1 MQKPLT
7 FLSSLALAA
16 AVALPVAAQDEPGVD
31 TVVATVNDTE
41 ITLGHMLVAR
51 ATLPQQ
57 YQQLPDD
64 VLFKGILD
72 QLVQQTAL
80 ADSFTGELL
89 PRVTLSIENET
100 RSLTAGEAIEGVMA
114 ENVSDEELQA
124 AYDAQY
130 KDAEPEQEF
139 NASHILVE
147 TKEEADAIKSE
158 LDGGA
163 DFAEVAKEKSTGP
176 SGPGGGSLGW
186 FGPGMM
192 VPAFE
197 EAVAGMEAGSVSDP
211 VETQFGWHV
220 IKLNETRT
228 AEAPALED
236 VREELETQVRQT
248 KVQTAIESITEA
260 AEVDRSA
267 AEGIDP
273 TVLKNTEWLN

>member
-16 AVALPVAAQDEPGVD
+16 AVALPVAAQDEPGLD

-41 ITLGHMLVAR
+41 ITLGHMIVAR
-51 ATLPQQ
+51 ASLPQQ
-57 YQQLPDD
+57 YQQLPED
-64 VLFKGILD
+64 VLFKGLLD

-80 ADSFTGELL
+80 ADSFTGELP
-89 PRVTLSIENET
+89 PRVTLSLENET

-114 ENVSDEELQA
+114 EPVSDEELQA

-130 KDAEPEQEF
+130 SDAEPEPEF

-147 TKEEADAIKSE
+147 TKEEADAIKAE

-163 DFAEVAKEKSTGP
+163 DFAELAKEKSTGP

-197 EAVAGMEAGSVSDP
+197 EAVAGMEAGSVSEP

-236 VREELETQVRQT
+236 VREELETQIRQT
-248 KVQTAIESITEA
+248 NVQEAIESLTDS

-273 TVLKNTEWLN
+273 SVLNNIEWLN

>member
-51 ATLPQQ
+51 ASLPQQ

-80 ADSFTGELL
+80 ADSFTGELP

-114 ENVSDEELQA
+114 EDVSDEELQA

-147 TKEEADAIKSE
+147 TKEEADAIKVE

-228 AEAPALED
+228 GEAPALED

-248 KVQTAIESITEA
+248 KVQEAIESLTEA

-267 AEGIDP
+267 ADGIDP
-273 TVLKNTEWLN
+273 TVLKNVEWLN

>member
-64 VLFKGILD
+64 VLFQGILD

-80 ADSFTGELL
+80 ADSFTGELP

-114 ENVSDEELQA
+114 EDVSDEELQA

-147 TKEEADAIKSE
+147 TKEEADAIKVE

-192 VPAFE
+192 VPEFE
-197 EAVAGMEAGSVSDP
+197 EAVAGMEAGGVSEP

-228 AEAPALED
+228 GEAPALED
-236 VREELETQVRQT
+236 VREELESQVRQT
-248 KVQTAIESITEA
+248 KVQTAIESLTEA
-260 AEVDRSA
+260 AKVDRSA

>member
-41 ITLGHMLVAR
+41 ITLGHMMVAR

-57 YQQLPDD
+57 YQQLPDE

-80 ADSFTGELL
+80 ADSFTGELP

-114 ENVSDEELQA
+114 EDVSDEELQA

-248 KVQTAIESITEA
+248 KVQEAIESLTEA

-273 TVLKNTEWLN
+273 TVLKNIEWLN

>member
-16 AVALPVAAQDEPGVD
+16 AVALPVAAQDEPSVD

-51 ATLPQQ
+51 ASLPQQ

-64 VLFKGILD
+64 VLFQGILD

-80 ADSFTGELL
+80 ADSFTGELP

-114 ENVSDEELQA
+114 EDVSDEELQA
-124 AYDAQY
+124 AYDAQF
-130 KDAEPEQEF
+130 KDAEPEKEF

-147 TKEEADAIKSE
+147 TKEEADAIKAE

-192 VPAFE
+192 VHEFE
-197 EAVAGMEAGSVSDP
+197 EAVAGMEAGGVSEP

-228 AEAPALED
+228 GEAPALED

-248 KVQTAIESITEA
+248 KVQEAIESLTEA

-273 TVLKNTEWLN
+273 TVLKNIEWLN

>member
-16 AVALPVAAQDEPGVD
+16 AVALPVAAQDEPSVD

-51 ATLPQQ
+51 ASLPQQ

-64 VLFKGILD
+64 VLFQGILD

-80 ADSFTGELL
+80 ADSFTGELP

-114 ENVSDEELQA
+114 EDVSDEELQA
-124 AYDAQY
+124 AYDAQF
-130 KDAEPEQEF
+130 KDAEPEKEF

-147 TKEEADAIKSE
+147 TKEEADAIKAE

-192 VPAFE
+192 VPEFE
-197 EAVAGMEAGSVSDP
+197 EAVAGMEAGGVSEP

-228 AEAPALED
+228 GEAPVLED

-248 KVQTAIESITEA
+248 KVQEAIESLTEA

-273 TVLKNTEWLN
+273 TVLKNIEWLN

>member
-16 AVALPVAAQDEPGVD
+16 AVALPVAAQDEPGLD

-41 ITLGHMLVAR
+41 ITLGHMIVAR
-51 ATLPQQ
+51 ASLPQQ
-57 YQQLPDD
+57 YQQLPED
-64 VLFKGILD
+64 VLFKGLLD

-80 ADSFTGELL
+80 ADSFTGELP
-89 PRVTLSIENET
+89 PRVTLSLENET

-114 ENVSDEELQA
+114 EPVSDEELQA

-130 KDAEPEQEF
+130 SDAEPEPEF

-147 TKEEADAIKSE
+147 TKEEADAIKAE

-163 DFAEVAKEKSTGP
+163 DFAELAKEKSTGP

-197 EAVAGMEAGSVSDP
+197 EAVAGMEAGSVSEP

-236 VREELETQVRQT
+236 VREELETQIRQT
-248 KVQTAIESITEA
+248 NVQEAIESLTDS

-267 AEGIDP
+267 AEGVDP
-273 TVLKNTEWLN
+273 SVLNNIEWLN